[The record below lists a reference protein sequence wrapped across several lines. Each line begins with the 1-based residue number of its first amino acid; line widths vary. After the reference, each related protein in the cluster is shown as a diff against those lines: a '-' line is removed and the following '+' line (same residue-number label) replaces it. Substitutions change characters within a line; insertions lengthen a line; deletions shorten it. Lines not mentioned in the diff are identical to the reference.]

1 MTLIPGRLYVVATPI
16 GNMDD
21 ISPRAVRTL
30 READLV
36 LVEDTRRTGK
46 LFQRLGISRPMLP
59 LHDHNEAQ
67 RSERVLEILKS
78 GRNVA
83 LVSDAGTPAVSDPGF
98 RLLRLLKS
106 ENIGFIPIP
115 GPCAA
120 TAALS
125 VSGLPSDRFTFL
137 GFAPEGAGK
146 RRKWLE
152 EAAGR
157 AETVIFYTAP
167 HDAAAFLAVAAEIMG
182 PREAMLA
189 REMTKLFEELI
200 YGSLDELARRLA
212 AAPPK
217 GEITVVVKGR
227 EETTAVDMVEVEQYV
242 IRRMEEG
249 VRGRTLV
256 EELRERFGLSKSAAY
271 RAAHGGATGDDE

>member
-1 MTLIPGRLYVVATPI
+1 M
-16 GNMDD
+16 
-21 ISPRAVRTL
+21 
-30 READLV
+30 
-36 LVEDTRRTGK
+36 
-46 LFQRLGISRPMLP
+46 
-59 LHDHNEAQ
+59 
-67 RSERVLEILKS
+67 
-78 GRNVA
+78 
-83 LVSDAGTPAVSDPGF
+83 
-98 RLLRLLKS
+98 
-106 ENIGFIPIP
+106 
-115 GPCAA
+115 
-120 TAALS
+120 
-125 VSGLPSDRFTFL
+125 SGLPSDRFTFL

-167 HDAAAFLAVAAEIMG
+167 HDAA
-182 PREAMLA
+182 
-189 REMTKLFEELI
+189 EMTKLFEELI